1 MRDYVIFTDSACD
14 LDRETLESWGVR
26 YVSLTFSFEGDP
38 KQYGDFDMPR
48 PEFYAR
54 MRAGGVAK
62 TSAVNITAFIEEF
75 GKVLDEGHD
84 ILYVGFSSGLSNTVN
99 AGEKAAETLRE
110 KYPGSRIAV
119 IDSLAASAGE
129 GLLLYFAVEA
139 KKAGKT
145 IEETEAEVRSL
156 ILKID
161 HWFTVD
167 DLVYLKRGGRVSA
180 AAAFFGGML
189 GIKPVMH
196 VDNEGHL
203 IPMTKVRGRKTALK
217 ALADKYTELAETPD
231 SGTIFICHGDCIEDA
246 EYVAKLIEDE
256 HGVKTKLFTYTGAV
270 IGAHSGP
277 GTIALF
283 FVGKER

>member
-1 MRDYVIFTDSACD
+1 M
-14 LDRETLESWGVR
+14 
-26 YVSLTFSFEGDP
+26 
-38 KQYGDFDMPR
+38 
-48 PEFYAR
+48 
-54 MRAGGVAK
+54 
-62 TSAVNITAFIEEF
+62 
-75 GKVLDEGHD
+75 
-84 ILYVGFSSGLSNTVN
+84 
-99 AGEKAAETLRE
+99 
-110 KYPGSRIAV
+110 
-119 IDSLAASAGE
+119 
-129 GLLLYFAVEA
+129 
-139 KKAGKT
+139 
-145 IEETEAEVRSL
+145 RSL
-156 ILKID
+156 VLKID

-180 AAAFFGGML
+180 ATAFFGGML

-203 IPMTKVRGRKTALK
+203 IPVTKVRGRRTALK